1 MTTGIPD
8 TPAKA
13 LARGPRGRQPPPR
26 MDVSQPIA
34 LDVSQP
40 IALVIEPTHDQGL
53 RFARRMHPP
62 RTLGLALGFLCVA
75 APLLERGAPVW
86 LLLLLVVNG
95 FLWPHLAYLIS
106 SRSRD
111 PYRAETR
118 NLLADS
124 ALGGA
129 WIAAMHFE
137 ALPSVLLF
145 AMLAMDKISVGGWRL
160 FGRAVALQ
168 AAVCLSVAAF
178 TGFAFNPHS
187 SLTVIVACMPMLVA
201 YPIAVGVVTHRLSR
215 RVREQNRQLGAIS
228 RTDGLTGL
236 LNRTHWER
244 AVSAELKRH
253 RRHGTPAALMMLD
266 IDHFKAIND
275 RYGHLAGDEVI
286 QNAAALLH
294 AALREQDVPGR
305 YGGDEFGILL
315 PDTDV
320 AGATAI
326 AERVRAHV
334 AGATLQTSLDI
345 RCGVSIGVA
354 EAGGTEDD
362 VRSWIERA
370 DRALYRAKVAGR
382 NRTVAEP
389 A

>member
-1 MTTGIPD
+1 MTRTPD
-8 TPAKA
+8 IPAKA
-13 LARGPRGRQPPPR
+13 YARRATRPQAVPPVD
-26 MDVSQPIA
+26 MSQPIG

-40 IALVIEPTHDQGL
+40 ITLVIEPTREHGL
-53 RFARRMHPP
+53 RFARRMHAP

-75 APLLERGAPVW
+75 AVLLEQAAPMW
-86 LLLLLVVNG
+86 LLALLVVNG
-95 FLWPHLAYLIS
+95 FVWPHVAYLIA

-111 PYRAETR
+111 PYRAEIR

-129 WIAAMHFE
+129 WIAAMHF
-137 ALPSVLLF
+137 AVLPSVLLF

-168 AAVCLSVAAF
+168 AAVCAVVGVLG
-178 TGFAFNPHS
+178 GFAFDPHT

-275 RYGHLAGDEVI
+275 RYGHLTGDEVI
-286 QNAAALLH
+286 QNTATLLH

-305 YGGDEFGILL
+305 YGGDEFGIVL
-315 PDTDV
+315 PDTDLP
-320 AGATAI
+320 GAIAI

-334 AGATLQTSLDI
+334 AGATMQTTHGV

-354 EAGGTEDD
+354 VAGGTGDE
-362 VRSWIERA
+362 VRAWIERA
-370 DRALYRAKVAGR
+370 DRALYRAKLAGR
-382 NRTVAEP
+382 NRTSAEH